1 MENCIFCKII
11 KGEIPSYKVY
21 EDEHTYAFMDINP
34 INPGHLLVIP
44 KTHYAE
50 VKDFDEE
57 TGMNLFRA
65 AVKIE
70 KALRK
75 SGSVKLEG
83 TNFLIANG
91 PAAGQEVFHS
101 HLHIIPR
108 FTDDSY
114 KVKIERKEKPTMEDL
129 KHVAEEIRKN
139 I

>member
-11 KGEIPSYKVY
+11 KGEIPSNKVY
-21 EDEHTYAFMDINP
+21 EDEYTYAFMDINP

-44 KTHYAE
+44 KTHYTE
-50 VKDFDEE
+50 IKDYDEE
-57 TGMNLFRA
+57 TGMYLFRT

-75 SGSVKLEG
+75 SGAVKIEG
-83 TNFLIANG
+83 TNFLVANG
-91 PAAGQEVFHS
+91 AAAGQEVFHS

-108 FTDDSY
+108 YTDDSY
-114 KVKIERKEKPTMEDL
+114 KVRIERKEKPSMDDL
-129 KHVAEEIRKN
+129 KHVAEEIKKN